1 MRIMV
6 IYPPDEEGQVE
17 KKFVVETVAEKV
29 EDALDEAFRR
39 FNCVTGDPETEDC
52 VRLRVRSMS
61 VGDVV
66 RAPLTPDGDYYV
78 VMGIGWKKICPRE
91 LRELMKL
98 PFAERNMKCMKSG
111 D

>member
-17 KKFVVETVAEKV
+17 KKFVVETKAEEV
-29 EDALDEAFRR
+29 QNALDEAFRR

-52 VRLRVRSMS
+52 VRLRVRSLS

-66 RAPLTPDGDYYV
+66 RAPLLPDGHYYV
-78 VMGIGWKKICPRE
+78 VMGAGWKKITSKE
-91 LRELMKL
+91 LNELLKL
-98 PFAERNMKCMKSG
+98 PFAERSMKCMGKG